1 MVTDGKKCYYLA
13 LESLSALLRE
23 ILSKH
28 KEDFYCLNCFN
39 SYTAKNKLKNH
50 YNVCKNHDCCYL
62 EMLNEDNKI
71 LKYNNGKMSM
81 KHSLLIYFNLECIFK
96 KMNPRQ
102 NDSKKSYT
110 EKKLPYTFWLFLVDT
125 LFIQHNKIRL
135 IFTEIR
141 VV

>member
-1 MVTDGKKCYYLA
+1 
-13 LESLSALLRE
+13 
-23 ILSKH
+23 
-28 KEDFYCLNCFN
+28 
-39 SYTAKNKLKNH
+39 
-50 YNVCKNHDCCYL
+50 
-62 EMLNEDNKI
+62 MLNEDNKI
-71 LKYNNGKMSM
+71 SKYNNGKKSM

-110 EKKLPYTFWLFLVDT
+110 EKKLPYTFWLFLVST